1 MCILHKLPVVLRT
14 NVSAPEV
21 DDAND
26 QAHVLPA
33 FLKLLNLFR
42 LFERSKMFEIIEGEA
57 WDTEAVGDKLG
68 FMDDKFL
75 ETLQDK
81 LEDGSVLFDH
91 ISDVQKA
98 DLCVTRHWM
107 RMILWRLSSKQN
119 NSYQRSQQPTSA
131 SFPVAVARE
140 LLNIVSQLPRPA
152 IEAHGLGM
160 VSVKPMLVSWVTMN

>member
-1 MCILHKLPVVLRT
+1 
-14 NVSAPEV
+14 
-21 DDAND
+21 
-26 QAHVLPA
+26 
-33 FLKLLNLFR
+33 
-42 LFERSKMFEIIEGEA
+42 MFEIIEGEA

-140 LLNIVSQLPRPA
+140 LLKIVSQLPRPA

>member
-1 MCILHKLPVVLRT
+1 M
-14 NVSAPEV
+14 SAPEV
-21 DDAND
+21 DAND
-26 QAHVLPA
+26 ESHVLPA

-42 LFERSKMFEIIEGEA
+42 LFELSRMFDIIEGEGLE
-57 WDTEAVGDKLG
+57 TEIPGDKLG
-68 FMDDKFL
+68 FIDDKFL

-81 LEDGSVLFDH
+81 LEDGSMLFDH

-107 RMILWRLSSKQN
+107 RMILWKLSSKQSV
-119 NSYQRSQQPTSA
+119 SYQRLLPQRPSSP

-140 LLNIVSQLPRPA
+140 LLNIVSQLPKPA

-160 VSVKPMLVSWVTMN
+160 VSCKRIRVWHHS

>member
-1 MCILHKLPVVLRT
+1 MLKT
-14 NVSAPEV
+14 NISAPEA
-21 DDAND
+21 DTKDEP
-26 QAHVLPA
+26 HVLPA

-42 LFERSKMFEIIEGEA
+42 LFERSKMFDVIEFEDLEIEPA
-57 WDTEAVGDKLG
+57 TDKLG
-68 FMDDKFL
+68 FIDDQFL

-81 LEDGSVLFDH
+81 LEDGSMPVDH

-107 RMILWRLSSKQN
+107 RMILWRLSSKKN
-119 NSYQRSQQPTSA
+119 ISYHQSPLWPTSP
-131 SFPVAVARE
+131 SFPVAVAKE

-160 VSVKPMLVSWVTMN
+160 VSVPIYIHVRTIVTDNV